1 MTVTLPKQAAIRC
14 VSACKIVGHGIF
26 SVLFMAHVFIYD
38 STLRDGAQ
46 AQGISYSVEDKLKI
60 VERLDALGVAYI
72 EAGNPGS
79 NPKDLEFFTRAA
91 SLTLKHAKMIAFG
104 ATRKVGIR
112 VSEDANLQSL
122 LKANTPAVAIFGKS
136 WDYQALEILRTTLDE
151 NLRMIGD
158 TIKYL
163 KQHGKEVV
171 FDAEHFFDGYKDNAD
186 YSLKTLAAAAAA
198 GADCLCLC
206 DTNGGSFPDEI
217 FEITRTVCAQFPNT
231 AVGIHCHNDSEMA
244 VANSIRAVQAGAT
257 QVQGTINGLGERCG
271 NANLCS
277 IIPNLQLKLGFDCIP
292 AEAMRHLTNV
302 ARSVSEIANL
312 PLNEKA
318 PYVGG
323 HAFAHKGGMHIDA
336 VVKNPISYE
345 HINPERVGNSRRV
358 LMSEVAGRSTL
369 LARINA
375 IDPALGKDS
384 PETKKII
391 DKLKALEHEGYQ
403 FEAAESSFDL
413 VVRKLLGRYTPFFE
427 LVEFKV
433 ITHEPATNDVNSSVI
448 IKVRVGD
455 QEVLTVAEGD
465 GPVNALDKAARKA
478 LERLYPA
485 IGQIRLTDYKVRVL
499 DSDQA
504 SAAKVRVLIESTDGK
519 DNWTTVGVSTDII
532 NASWRALVDA
542 MEVKLLRDQ
551 EAPAAPVG

>member
-1 MTVTLPKQAAIRC
+1 
-14 VSACKIVGHGIF
+14 
-26 SVLFMAHVFIYD
+26 MARISIYD

-60 VERLDALGVAYI
+60 VQRLDALGVSHI

-79 NPKDLEFFTRAA
+79 NPKDLEFFARVAD
-91 SLTLKHAKMIAFG
+91 LKLANARIIAFG
-104 ATRKVGIR
+104 STRKVGIR
-112 VSEDANLQSL
+112 VETDGNVQSL
-122 LKANTPAVAIFGKS
+122 LKAGTASIAIFGKS
-136 WDYQALEILRTTLDE
+136 WDYQVLEILRTTLDE

-158 TIKYL
+158 TIRYL

-171 FDAEHFFDGYKDNAD
+171 FDAEHFFDGYKDNAA
-186 YSLKTLAAAAAA
+186 YALETLAAAAEA

-206 DTNGGSFPDEI
+206 DTNGGTFPDDI
-217 FEITRTVCAQFPNT
+217 FQITREVCGRFSVP
-231 AVGIHCHNDSEMA
+231 VGIHCHNDSEMA
-244 VANSIRAVQAGAT
+244 VANSVRAVQAGAT

-277 IIPNLQLKLGFDCIP
+277 IIPNLQLKLGYECIP
-292 AEAMRHLTNV
+292 GESLRHLTSV
-302 ARSVSEIANL
+302 ARSVSEIANVL
-312 PLNEKA
+312 LNDKA
-318 PYVGG
+318 PYVGS

-345 HINPERVGNSRRV
+345 HVNPEMVGNSRRV
-358 LMSEVAGRSTL
+358 LMSEVAGRSTI

-375 IDPALGKDS
+375 VDPTLAKDS
-384 PETKKII
+384 PETRRII
-391 DKLKALEHEGYQ
+391 DRLKELEHEGYQ
-403 FEAAESSFDL
+403 FEAAESSFEL
-413 VVRKLLGRYTPFFE
+413 VVRKMLGRYQPFFE

-433 ITHEPATNDVNSSVI
+433 IVNEPCINEVNSSVI

-485 IGQIRLTDYKVRVL
+485 IGEIRLTDYKVRVL

-504 SAAKVRVLIESTDGK
+504 SAARVRVLIESTDGR
-519 DNWTTVGVSTDII
+519 DSWTTIGVSTDII
-532 NASWRALVDA
+532 NASWQALVDA
-542 MEVKLLRDQ
+542 MEYKLLRDQ
-551 EAPAAPVG
+551 ERLG

>member
-1 MTVTLPKQAAIRC
+1 
-14 VSACKIVGHGIF
+14 
-26 SVLFMAHVFIYD
+26 MARISIYD

-46 AQGISYSVEDKLKI
+46 AQGISYSVDDKIKI

-91 SLTLKHAKMIAFG
+91 TLKLANARIIAFG
-104 ATRKVGIR
+104 ATRKVGVR
-112 VSEDANLQSL
+112 VTDDTNIQSL
-122 LKANTPAVAIFGKS
+122 LKAGTVAIAIFGKS

-151 NLRMIGD
+151 NLAMIGD
-158 TIKYL
+158 TVRYL
-163 KQHGKEVV
+163 KQHGKQVV
-171 FDAEHFFDGYKDNAD
+171 FDAEHFFDGYKDNAE
-186 YSLKTLAAAAAA
+186 YALRTLAAAVDA
-198 GADCLCLC
+198 GADSVCLC

-217 FEITRTVCAQFPNT
+217 FDITRTVCARFPNA

-277 IIPNLQLKLGFDCIP
+277 IIPNLQLKLGHECIP
-292 AEAMRHLTNV
+292 ATAMRQLTSV
-302 ARSVSEIANL
+302 ARFVSEIANM
-312 PLNEKA
+312 PHNEKA

-336 VVKNPISYE
+336 VVKNPVSYE
-345 HINPERVGNSRRV
+345 HVNPELVGNSRRV

-375 IDPALGKDS
+375 VDPTLSKDS
-384 PETKKII
+384 PETRRIM
-391 DKLKALEHEGYQ
+391 DKLKELEHDGYQ
-403 FEAAESSFDL
+403 FETAESSFEL
-413 VVRKLLGRYTPFFE
+413 IVRKMLGRYTPYFE

-433 ITHEPATNDVNSSVI
+433 IVNEPCVNEVNSSVI

-465 GPVNALDKAARKA
+465 GPVNALDRAARKA

-485 IGQIRLTDYKVRVL
+485 IGQIKLTDYKVRVL
-499 DSDQA
+499 DSDKA
-504 SAAKVRVLIESTDGK
+504 SAAKVRVLVESTDGHES
-519 DNWTTVGVSTDII
+519 WTTIGVSTDII
-532 NASWRALVDA
+532 NASWQALVDA
-542 MEVKLLRDQ
+542 MEYKLMRDQ
-551 EAPAAPVG
+551 EEIQ

>member
-1 MTVTLPKQAAIRC
+1 
-14 VSACKIVGHGIF
+14 
-26 SVLFMAHVFIYD
+26 MARISIYD

-60 VERLDALGVAYI
+60 VERLDALGVSYI

-79 NPKDLEFFTRAA
+79 NPKDLEFFARAA
-91 SLTLKHAKMIAFG
+91 NLKLAHARIIAFG

-112 VSEDANLQSL
+112 VPEDVGLQSL
-122 LKANTPAVAIFGKS
+122 LKANTPAIAIFGKS
-136 WDYQALEILRTTLDE
+136 WDYQVLEILRTTLDE
-151 NLRMIGD
+151 NLHMISD
-158 TIKYL
+158 TVRYL

-171 FDAEHFFDGYKDNAD
+171 FDAEHFFDGYKANAA
-186 YSLKTLAAAAAA
+186 YALESLAVAAEA
-198 GADCLCLC
+198 GADSLALC
-206 DTNGGSFPDEI
+206 DTNGGNFPEEI
-217 FEITRTVCAQFPNT
+217 FEITRIVCAKFPHV

-277 IIPNLQLKLGFDCIP
+277 IIPNLQLKLGLDCIP
-292 AEAMRHLTNV
+292 EAAMRNLTSV
-302 ARSVSEIANL
+302 ARSVSEIANM
-312 PLNEKA
+312 PHNEKA

-345 HINPERVGNSRRV
+345 HINPELVGNSRSV

-375 IDPALGKDS
+375 IDPNLTKDS
-384 PETKKII
+384 PETRRII
-391 DKLKALEHEGYQ
+391 DKLKELEHEGYQ

-413 VVRKLLGRYTPFFE
+413 VVRKMLGRYTPFFE

-433 ITHEPATNDVNSSVI
+433 IANEPAVNDVNSSVI

-465 GPVNALDKAARKA
+465 GPVNALDKAVRKA

-485 IGQIRLTDYKVRVL
+485 IGEIRLTDYKVRVL
-499 DSDQA
+499 DSDKA
-504 SAAKVRVLIESTDGK
+504 SAAKVRVLIESTDGH
-519 DNWTTVGVSTDII
+519 DSWTTVGVSTDII
-532 NASWRALVDA
+532 NASWQALVDA
-542 MEVKLLRDQ
+542 MDVKLLRDQ
-551 EAPAAPVG
+551 DLAT

>member
-1 MTVTLPKQAAIRC
+1 
-14 VSACKIVGHGIF
+14 
-26 SVLFMAHVFIYD
+26 MARISIYD

-60 VERLDALGVAYI
+60 VQRLDALGVSHI

-79 NPKDLEFFTRAA
+79 NPKDLEFFARVAD
-91 SLTLKHAKMIAFG
+91 LKLANARIIAFG
-104 ATRKVGIR
+104 STRKVGIR
-112 VSEDANLQSL
+112 VETDGNVQSL
-122 LKANTPAVAIFGKS
+122 LKAGTASIAIFGKS
-136 WDYQALEILRTTLDE
+136 WDYQVLEILRTTLDE

-158 TIKYL
+158 TIRYL

-171 FDAEHFFDGYKDNAD
+171 FDAEHFFDGYKDNAA
-186 YSLKTLAAAAAA
+186 YALETLAAAAEA

-206 DTNGGSFPDEI
+206 DTNGGTFPDDI
-217 FEITRTVCAQFPNT
+217 YEITREVCGRHSVP
-231 AVGIHCHNDSEMA
+231 VGIHCHNDSEMA
-244 VANSIRAVQAGAT
+244 VANSVRAVQAGAT

-277 IIPNLQLKLGFDCIP
+277 IIPNLQLKLGYECIP
-292 AEAMRHLTNV
+292 AGSLRHLTSV
-302 ARSVSEIANL
+302 ARSVSEIANVL
-312 PLNEKA
+312 LNDKA
-318 PYVGG
+318 PYVGS

-336 VVKNPISYE
+336 VVKNPVSYE
-345 HINPERVGNSRRV
+345 HVNPEAVGNSRRV
-358 LMSEVAGRSTL
+358 LMSEVAGRSTI

-375 IDPALGKDS
+375 VDPTLAKDS
-384 PETKKII
+384 PETRRII
-391 DKLKALEHEGYQ
+391 DRLKELEHEGYQ
-403 FEAAESSFDL
+403 FEAAESSFEL
-413 VVRKLLGRYTPFFE
+413 VVRKMLGRYQPFFE

-433 ITHEPATNDVNSSVI
+433 IVNEPCLNEVNSSVI

-485 IGQIRLTDYKVRVL
+485 IGEIRLTDYKVRVL

-504 SAAKVRVLIESTDGK
+504 SAARVRVLIESTDGH
-519 DNWTTVGVSTDII
+519 DSWTTIGVSTDII
-532 NASWRALVDA
+532 NASWQALVDA
-542 MEVKLLRDQ
+542 MEYKLLRDR
-551 EAPAAPVG
+551 ERLR

>member
-1 MTVTLPKQAAIRC
+1 
-14 VSACKIVGHGIF
+14 
-26 SVLFMAHVFIYD
+26 MARISIYD

-46 AQGISYSVEDKLKI
+46 TQGISYSVEDKIKI

-79 NPKDLEFFTRAA
+79 NPKDLEFFARAA
-91 SLTLKHAKMIAFG
+91 TLKLANARIIAFG

-112 VSEDANLQSL
+112 VADDANVQSL
-122 LKANTPAVAIFGKS
+122 LKAGTTAIAIFGKS

-151 NLRMIGD
+151 NLAMIGD
-158 TIKYL
+158 TVRYL
-163 KQHGKEVV
+163 KQHGKEAV
-171 FDAEHFFDGYKDNAD
+171 FDAEHFFDGYKDNAE
-186 YSLKTLAAAAAA
+186 YALKTLAAAVDA
-198 GADCLCLC
+198 GADSVVLC

-217 FEITRTVCAQFPNT
+217 FDITRTVCARFPNA

-277 IIPNLQLKLGFDCIP
+277 IIPNLQLKLGHDCIP
-292 AEAMRHLTNV
+292 AHAMRNLTSV
-302 ARSVSEIANL
+302 ARSVAEIANM
-312 PLNEKA
+312 PHNERA
-318 PYVGG
+318 AYVGG

-345 HINPERVGNSRRV
+345 HVNPETVGNSRRV
-358 LMSEVAGRSTL
+358 LMSEVAGRSTI

-375 IDPALGKDS
+375 VDPALAKDS
-384 PETKKII
+384 PETRRII
-391 DKLKALEHEGYQ
+391 DKLKELEHDGYQ
-403 FEAAESSFDL
+403 FEAAESSFEL
-413 VVRKLLGRYTPFFE
+413 VVRKMLGRYTPFFE

-433 ITHEPATNDVNSSVI
+433 IVNEPCVNEANSSCI
-448 IKVRVGD
+448 IKVRVGE

-485 IGQIRLTDYKVRVL
+485 LGEIRLTDYKVRVL
-499 DSDQA
+499 DSDKA
-504 SAAKVRVLIESTDGK
+504 SAAKVRVLVESTDGRE
-519 DNWTTVGVSTDII
+519 NWTTIGVSTDII
-532 NASWRALVDA
+532 NASWQALVDA
-542 MEVKLLRDQ
+542 MEYKLLRDQ
-551 EAPAAPVG
+551 EAKRAAA

>member
-1 MTVTLPKQAAIRC
+1 
-14 VSACKIVGHGIF
+14 
-26 SVLFMAHVFIYD
+26 MARISIYD

-60 VERLDALGVAYI
+60 VERLDALGVSYI

-79 NPKDLEFFTRAA
+79 NPKDLEFFARAA
-91 SLTLKHAKMIAFG
+91 NLQLDHARIIAFG

-112 VSEDANLQSL
+112 VPEDAGLQSL
-122 LKANTPAVAIFGKS
+122 LKAGTSAIAIFGKS
-136 WDYQALEILRTTLDE
+136 WDYQVLEILRTTLDE
-151 NLRMIGD
+151 NLHMISD
-158 TIKYL
+158 TVRYL

-171 FDAEHFFDGYKDNAD
+171 FDAEHFFDGYKDNAE
-186 YSLKTLAAAAAA
+186 YALKSLAAAAEA
-198 GADCLCLC
+198 GADSLALC

-217 FEITRTVCAQFPNT
+217 FEITRIVCAQFPDT
-231 AVGIHCHNDSEMA
+231 TVGIHCHNDSEMA

-277 IIPNLQLKLGFDCIP
+277 IIPNLQLKLGLECIP
-292 AEAMRHLTNV
+292 AAAMRNLTSV

-345 HINPERVGNSRRV
+345 HINPELVGNSRRV

-375 IDPALGKDS
+375 IDPNLTKDS
-384 PETKKII
+384 PETRKII
-391 DKLKALEHEGYQ
+391 DKLKELEHEGYQ

-413 VVRKLLGRYTPFFE
+413 VVRKMLGRYTPFFE

-433 ITHEPATNDVNSSVI
+433 ITNEPAVNDVNSSVI

-465 GPVNALDKAARKA
+465 GPVNALDKAVRKA

-485 IGQIRLTDYKVRVL
+485 IGEIRLTDYKVRVL
-499 DSDQA
+499 DSDKA
-504 SAAKVRVLIESTDGK
+504 SAAKVRVLIESSDGL
-519 DNWTTVGVSTDII
+519 DNWTTIGVSTDII
-532 NASWRALVDA
+532 NASWQALVDA
-542 MEVKLLRDQ
+542 MDVKLLRDQ
-551 EAPAAPVG
+551 ERH